1 VNVLA
6 VIRPDEWNFPL
17 LMHVLGAF
25 LLVGA
30 LVLSASVLL
39 LAARDGTV
47 AQARLGF
54 RSLLWGVLPAWVVM
68 RGGAQWIAD
77 KEGLE
82 DADLAWIDI
91 GFITGDSGFL
101 FLLIATVLAGLA
113 LRRASRDGGS
123 SGMTTAAGVLSVVM
137 LIAYLVTIWAMS
149 AKPA

>member
-1 VNVLA
+1 MTLA

-25 LLVGA
+25 VLIGA

-39 LAARDGTV
+39 LASRDGTT

-54 RSLLWGVLPAWVVM
+54 RSLLLGVVPAWVVM

-82 DADLAWIDI
+82 DADLTWIDI
-91 GFITGDSGFL
+91 GFMTGDSGFGL
-101 FLLIATVLAGLA
+101 ILIALLLAGLA
-113 LRRASRDGGS
+113 MRRANRDGRPG
-123 SGMTTAAGVLSVVM
+123 GLATGAGVLSAVM
-137 LIAYLVTIWAMS
+137 LIAYLVTLWAMS
-149 AKPA
+149 AKPI

>member
-1 VNVLA
+1 MFAL
-6 VIRPDEWNFPL
+6 IRPDEWNFPL

-39 LAARDGTV
+39 LASRDGTV

-54 RSLLWGVLPAWVVM
+54 RSLLFGVVPAWVLM
-68 RGGAQWIAD
+68 RGGGQWIAD

-82 DADLAWIDI
+82 DADLTWIDI
-91 GFITGDSGFL
+91 GFMTGDSGFL
-101 FLLIATVLAGLA
+101 LILIALLLAGLA
-113 LRRASRDGGS
+113 MRRTARDGRPG
-123 SGMTTAAGVLSVVM
+123 GLATGAGVLSAVM

-149 AKPA
+149 AKPT